1 MILSNC
7 QYIHPISCECLA
19 KRTSSADISSKRIWL
34 YFLYKVV
41 EVSVSKRITIC
52 EINLVSSVGECMLP
66 WKCVE
71 RLVLICTF
79 TITIL
84 VILYILT
91 ASMPRQIFLFRFL
104 HRVDNNLHPALVQ
117 TVMFV
122 KVKYIKLGFHRF
134 SRVRHFKK
142 KPLGV
147 AVRINIIL

>member
-1 MILSNC
+1 
-7 QYIHPISCECLA
+7 
-19 KRTSSADISSKRIWL
+19 
-34 YFLYKVV
+34 
-41 EVSVSKRITIC
+41 
-52 EINLVSSVGECMLP
+52 
-66 WKCVE
+66 
-71 RLVLICTF
+71 
-79 TITIL
+79 
-84 VILYILT
+84 
-91 ASMPRQIFLFRFL
+91 MPRQIFLFRFL